1 MKKALVGIG
10 ALLAA
15 MLVAA
20 GAYAAYVIGASYRLD
35 DSLVLDIDEPE
46 AGSEALLAEVPAGT
60 ELVIVTANL
69 GFGAYGPDFDFF
81 MDGGSGSVAKDAQY
95 VRDNI
100 DGAAAAIERQQ
111 PDIILFQEVDVDG
124 TRSWHVDE
132 YALLRA
138 ALPRFE
144 TAFAQNYDS
153 PYLAWPPYAPH
164 GANRAGMAT
173 FSRVTVSDALRRSLP
188 ISEGLSSLVDLD
200 RCYTMCRMEV
210 ADGRQLVV
218 FNVHLSAYGADESV
232 LCGQREML
240 FADMQRER
248 EAGNYVIVGG
258 DFNHDM
264 IGTSNEVYGNA
275 TATEASWAQPF
286 PFESV
291 PEGFS
296 VVAKEQLDA
305 GAFGSAATCR
315 DAGRPYDGSN
325 DRWVMDAFICSDEVS
340 WSACETLD
348 LDFAYSDH
356 NPVVLRFAVG
366 ESAPE

>member
-1 MKKALVGIG
+1 MKKVLGGVAVLVG
-10 ALLAA
+10 ALL
-15 MLVAA
+15 VAVV
-20 GAYAAYVIGASYRLD
+20 AYAAYVLAGSYRLD
-35 DSLVLDIDEPE
+35 DMLALPVEEPADGAALE
-46 AGSEALLAEVPAGT
+46 AAVQPGE
-60 ELVIVTANL
+60 ELVAVTANL

-100 DGAAAAIERQQ
+100 DGAVAAIERQR

-132 YALLRA
+132 YALLRE
-138 ALPRFE
+138 ALPGFAA
-144 TAFAQNYDS
+144 AFAQNYDS
-153 PYLAWPPYAPH
+153 PYLAWPLYAPH

-173 FSRVTVSDALRRSLP
+173 FSRVAMGDALRRSLP
-188 ISEGLSSLVDLD
+188 ISEGLSKLVDLD
-200 RCYTMCRMEV
+200 RCYAVCRMEV

-218 FNVHLSAYGADESV
+218 FNVHLSAYGADEAV
-232 LCGQREML
+232 LRGQREML

-248 EAGNYVIVGG
+248 EAGNYVIAGG

-264 IGTSNEVYGNA
+264 IGVSGEVYGNA
-275 TATEASWAQPF
+275 VEVAESWAQPF

-305 GAFGSAATCR
+305 GAFDSAATCR
-315 DAGRPYDGSN
+315 DAGRPYNGAN
-325 DRWVMDAFICSDEVS
+325 DRWVMDAFICSDEVT
-340 WSACETLD
+340 WTACETLD

-356 NPVVLRFAVG
+356 NPVMLRFMVG
-366 ESAPE
+366 ESASE